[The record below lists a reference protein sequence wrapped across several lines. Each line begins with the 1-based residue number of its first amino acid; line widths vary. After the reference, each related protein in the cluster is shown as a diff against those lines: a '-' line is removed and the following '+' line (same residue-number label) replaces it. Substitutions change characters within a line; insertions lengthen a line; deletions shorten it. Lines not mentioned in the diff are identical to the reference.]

1 MARGKRVDDETRERA
16 FAMMAT
22 NYGAAYVSKKLG
34 IPYSTVKTWE
44 KQWLKESKD
53 NAKGKSKGKDKHLEE
68 LRSEKKEQFVISA
81 WRSIEK
87 ATNLLEH
94 RIDRAMFNDLAL
106 DKLLDIVSEADVTG
120 MSQADKNAIVSKVAA
135 LKLESPRELATV
147 IGTLYDKQALA
158 MKEPTVNVGG
168 IVKFEDM

>member
-1 MARGKRVDDETRERA
+1 MARGKKIDDETRERA
-16 FAMMAT
+16 FAMLST
-22 NYGAAYVSKKLG
+22 NYGAAYVAKKLG

-44 KQWLKESKD
+44 KRWLEESKN
-53 NAKGKSKGKDKHLEE
+53 NAKGKSKKTKSLEE

-81 WRSIEK
+81 WRSIEN
-87 ATNLLEH
+87 ATNLLER

-106 DKLLDIVSEADVTG
+106 DKLLDIVAEADIAK
-120 MSQADKNAIVSKVAA
+120 MSQAEKNAIFQKVAA
-135 LKLESPRELATV
+135 LKLESLRELATV